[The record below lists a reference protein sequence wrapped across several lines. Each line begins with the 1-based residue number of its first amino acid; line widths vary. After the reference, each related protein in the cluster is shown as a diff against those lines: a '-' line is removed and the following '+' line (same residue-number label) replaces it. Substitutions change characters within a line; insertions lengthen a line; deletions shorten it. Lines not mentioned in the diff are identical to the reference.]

1 MPNTQLWLIRHGE
14 TAWNAERRFQG
25 HTDIPLN
32 PNGAQQAKKLAE
44 RLIHQHSQQAFA
56 AIYSSDL
63 SRARHTAEPTSL
75 AIKLPMRLD
84 ARLRERHYGVL
95 STLTP
100 EEMAVEHPETFR
112 RWQRRD
118 PAYVLP
124 RGESLN
130 QFNQRVMNALSTI
143 AREHAG
149 RSVIVMAHGGVLD
162 CAYRAAHGMALSEPR
177 KYTLHNASIN
187 RMRFAANQFHIERW
201 GDITHLDAE
210 AFDEQ

>member
-32 PNGAQQAKKLAE
+32 ANGAWQAKKLAE
-44 RLIHQHSQQAFA
+44 RLIHQHSQQAFVA
-56 AIYSSDL
+56 LYSSDL
-63 SRARHTAEPTSL
+63 CRARRTAEPTGL

-100 EEMAVEHPETFR
+100 EEMAQEHPETYR
-112 RWQRRD
+112 RWQQRD

-124 RGESLN
+124 QGESLI
-130 QFNQRVMNALSTI
+130 QFNQRVLGALGTI

-149 RSVIVMAHGGVLD
+149 KAVIIVAHGGVLD

-177 KYTLHNASIN
+177 KYPLHNASIN
-187 RMRFAANQFHIERW
+187 RMRFTANQFHIEQW
-201 GDITHLDAE
+201 GDIAHLDVE
-210 AFDEQ
+210 ALDEL